1 MGYAEVTFAAHLQK
15 LIMKK
20 TILALALSTLIIPM
34 QVAAQD
40 LMTQCA
46 KIEDQARRLECF
58 DAVANGSK
66 GSPSSEQKFATV
78 SRAAHT
84 LMGAVDAGL
93 NHMQFGERILAYS
106 SELNVANG
114 QVETANEKAAMER
127 FRAALDC
134 YSDSR
139 TLWGADIQYNSS
151 NTIHMP
157 LLVVLVP
164 DNIVS
169 RHNLP
174 IVSGDLFGFTKGVD
188 APAAIR
194 LLWAKA
200 AGYIREAD
208 ELLKAPVASAAPAK
222 QDVVATPP
230 VPDVPGAERALV
242 SLVAYDAPSVTA
254 KQLFTISPG
263 TPFDVITE
271 VGSWRKVRNSEG
283 RLGWI
288 AK

>member
-1 MGYAEVTFAAHLQK
+1 METSSFLRCSIGALTCLQK
-15 LIMKK
+15 LVMKK

-58 DAVANGSK
+58 DAVAKGSK
-66 GSPSSEQKFATV
+66 GSLSSEQKFATV

-93 NHMQFGERILAYS
+93 NYMQFGERILAYS

-114 QVETANEKAAMER
+114 QAETENEKAAMER
-127 FRAALDC
+127 FRAALDS

-139 TLWGADIQYNSS
+139 TLWGADIRYNSS

-164 DNIVS
+164 DIVS

-188 APAAIR
+188 APSAIR

-208 ELLKAPVASAAPAK
+208 ERLKAPVASAAPAAPAEGMWK
-222 QDVVATPP
+222 ASDTEKLYYYPTCPAADAIPILDLTYFT
-230 VPDVPGAERALV
+230 DEESAIAAGYKRSTVPGC
-242 SLVAYDAPSVTA
+242 
-254 KQLFTISPG
+254 
-263 TPFDVITE
+263 
-271 VGSWRKVRNSEG
+271 
-283 RLGWI
+283 
-288 AK
+288 